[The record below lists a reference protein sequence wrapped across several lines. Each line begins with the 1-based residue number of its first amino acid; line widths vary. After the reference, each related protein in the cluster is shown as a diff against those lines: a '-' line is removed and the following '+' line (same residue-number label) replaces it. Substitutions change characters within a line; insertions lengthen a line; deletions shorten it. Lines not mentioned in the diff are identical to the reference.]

1 MGGFNMKCKIPY
13 GPGALDLELPDDV
26 VAGVLESIITPAQE
40 SEDDL
45 VLAAMASPYGG
56 TSLKDLAVDK
66 PTCTI
71 IVSDHTR
78 PVPSKHIIPF
88 MLAELREGNPEIE
101 ITLLVATVFHRP
113 TSVDE
118 LRAKLG
124 DHIVDAERI
133 VIHDAF
139 DPDSNVKI
147 GVLPSGADL
156 VIDRVAADT
165 DLLVSEGFIEPH
177 FFAGFSGG
185 RKSVL
190 PGVCD
195 AVTVMGNHCSKFIAS
210 DCARTGVLDGNPL
223 HNDMVDAARQAK
235 LAYIVNVVID
245 EDKRVIAAFAG
256 DPFEAHK
263 AGTEFLAEQC
273 RVKAVPAD
281 IVITG
286 NGGAPLDQNMYQA
299 VKSMTAAEA
308 CANEGGVIIECTEC
322 ADGTGGEGFY
332 RALKDCESA
341 QALMDEI
348 LQVPQNETKPDQWEY
363 QIQARTLISHPVVYV
378 SNPEMRQTIEEMKMK
393 YAGSLD
399 EALGMAREI
408 VGRDAKATV
417 IPNGISVIVTK

>member
-1 MGGFNMKCKIPY
+1 MKCQIPY
-13 GPGALDLELPDDV
+13 GSGALELELPDEM
-26 VAGVLESIITPAQE
+26 VAGVLESSVAPSQGN
-40 SEDDL
+40 EDDL
-45 VLAAMASPYGG
+45 VLAAMASPHGG
-56 TSLKDLAVDK
+56 RTLKELAAGK
-66 PTCTI
+66 GTCTV

-101 ITLLVATVFHRP
+101 ITLLVATGFHRP

-124 DHIVDAERI
+124 DEIVDSERI

-139 DPDSNVKI
+139 DADSNVKI

-156 VIDRVAADT
+156 VIDRVAVET

-210 DCARTGVLDGNPL
+210 PNARTGVLDGNPL

-245 EDKRVIAAFAG
+245 EDKRVVAAFAG

-263 AGTEFLAEQC
+263 AGDVLAGAALEYLKTGKYPPNS
-273 RVKAVPAD
+273 VVGPVWVDGETMKASSAD
-281 IVITG
+281 NKLT
-286 NGGAPLDQNMYQA
+286 
-299 VKSMTAAEA
+299 K
-308 CANEGGVIIECTEC
+308 
-322 ADGTGGEGFY
+322 GE
-332 RALKDCESA
+332 K
-341 QALMDEI
+341 
-348 LQVPQNETKPDQWEY
+348 
-363 QIQARTLISHPVVYV
+363 
-378 SNPEMRQTIEEMKMK
+378 
-393 YAGSLD
+393 
-399 EALGMAREI
+399 
-408 VGRDAKATV
+408 
-417 IPNGISVIVTK
+417 